1 MTQKSAQPVTKAASS
16 GRVVIDEQ
24 LAKYRIHKSKG
35 YTMSRKSLT
44 TSVNSG
50 IDAFS
55 SDQVRALYLKDEGIR
70 KRGAGDGEGAL
81 RDLNAAN
88 GIDPHNADIL
98 TERGIVNGFMLQN
111 FPKALEDFDEAH
123 KLKPCSVDVLYC
135 RALAKMKSD
144 DNQGALEDI
153 NSAHELD
160 PNDAHVLRLQ
170 DFRKTLCNYQGAV
183 DDLDGAHMFQPYIA
197 FVLRERGIL
206 KGIMED
212 KDGSSLDLHKHNESE
227 PKNGF
232 TLFKHGTTKY
242 FQGDFEGALR
252 DLNRA
257 NVLEPNNASVLRY
270 CGIVRFYLKA
280 YKAALRDLDKSNELE
295 PNNSQTLAERGRTKH
310 LLGDREGA
318 LLDLNKANE
327 IDPNDAFTLRT
338 RAFVRGMLRDH
349 EGALQD
355 ADKTYALRP
364 SIASL
369 RCRAFARHLLK
380 NWQGAE
386 RDIGRALELDPS
398 NVHTLGYQA
407 DLKRAMGDYHG
418 ALDALNKGHELQP
431 NHVDTLKAR
440 ATLKHLLNDF
450 QGSLC
455 DLDKAHDLEPRD
467 AFILKERVALK
478 VMTEDYQGALIDLDK
493 AHHLDPDEFTRGIR
507 RAVTQNSQHYLKA
520 MANLLQKVLH
530 GTNILREK
538 DIVGSYE
545 VLSSEM
551 SFLLEVTTIILQMTW
566 MYYAVMIIFVFEYLM
581 GYVERGQWGT
591 YSNGSWEFRATYTC
605 IELRLGA
612 YPFQKFRELA
622 SSFPQGQN
630 QNIHL
635 VDTLWGEGSQYFRR
649 KIGDHLLTSSPYAR
663 STKQWG
669 IHYRCRKGKQ
679 GVKFDPRVSA
689 RVSSSPNKVS
699 RIYFGEF
706 RTLEDAILVRDV
718 AHYCLGNSRQVQ
730 FCVDPAVLKNL
741 APILQGQPKHEI
753 KKLVLE
759 RVERAKE
766 LYSLRFKD
774 LPTQDSVENSSV
786 GGDSHSDQQGL
797 DPHWGDNIG
806 GLNSTETSEEP
817 MPLETP
823 PSEDISAGFAEFIW
837 SFLSTP
843 INESFNA
850 RATKELSAVGPPRS
864 AIQSSDPNVGAHVG
878 ALYHQIDA
886 GVGNMSC
893 SCKPF
898 LVSMS
903 PSGDLWTR
911 QIIIKAPA
919 GTNLQHNCGS
929 QFELPCAPTF
939 LSAFSALDVF
949 TAQGWALSLANCSI
963 HSQVASPS
971 AMDHVET
978 NQHPSECFF
987 RIRKSGTTEELVIS
1001 NSIRTALDQFGVL
1014 GWEPLY

>member
-1 MTQKSAQPVTKAASS
+1 M
-16 GRVVIDEQ
+16 
-24 LAKYRIHKSKG
+24 SK
-35 YTMSRKSLT
+35 KFLK
-44 TSVNSG
+44 TSVDLG

-55 SDQVRALYLKDEGIR
+55 SDEVRALYLKDEGIR
-70 KRGAGDGEGAL
+70 KRGVGDSAGAL

-88 GIDPHNADIL
+88 GIDPQNADIL
-98 TERGIVNGFMLQN
+98 YERGIVYAFMLRK
-111 FPKALEDFDEAH
+111 FEKALEDFGQAH
-123 KLKPCSVDVLYC
+123 KLRPCFVDVLYC
-135 RALAKMKSD
+135 RAFAKWMSH
-144 DNQGALEDI
+144 DNHGALEDI
-153 NSAHELD
+153 NSAHALD

-170 DFRKTLCNYQGAV
+170 DFKKTLCNYQGAV
-183 DDLDGAHMFQPYIA
+183 DDLDGAHIFRPYIE

-212 KDGSSLDLHKHNESE
+212 KDGAFLDLDKHNDSE

-232 TLFKHGTTKY
+232 TLFKHGKTKY

-252 DLNRA
+252 DLNGA
-257 NVLEPNNASVLRY
+257 HVLEPNNASVLRY
-270 CGIVRFYLKA
+270 CGIVKFYLKA
-280 YKAALRDLDKSNELE
+280 NKAALRDLDKSNELE

-318 LLDLNKANE
+318 LVDLNKANE

-355 ADKTYALRP
+355 ANKTYALRP

-369 RCRAFARHLLK
+369 RCRAFARHLL
-380 NWQGAE
+380 NDWQGAE

-407 DLKRAMGDYHG
+407 DLKRAMGDFHG

-440 ATLKHLLNDF
+440 ATLKHLVNDF

-455 DLDKAHDLEPRD
+455 DLDKAHDLEPRN

-507 RAVTQNSQHYLKA
+507 KAVTQNSQHYLKA

-566 MYYAVMIIFVFEYLM
+566 TYYAVMITFVFKYLM

-622 SSFPQGQN
+622 SSFPQGQT
-630 QNIHL
+630 QNKQP
-635 VDTLWGEGSQYFRR
+635 VDNLWVGGSQYFQRQ
-649 KIGDHLLTSSPYAR
+649 IGDNLLTRSPRAKT
-663 STKQWG
+663 TKSWG
-669 IHYRCRKGKQ
+669 IQNRCRKGKQ
-679 GVKFDPRVSA
+679 SALFEPRVSA

-699 RIYFGEF
+699 RIYVGEY
-706 RTLEDAILVRDV
+706 RSLDEAILVRDV
-718 AHYCLGNSRQVQ
+718 AHYCLGNSRQ
-730 FCVDPAVLKNL
+730 FCVDSAVLKNL
-741 APILQGQPKHEI
+741 APIPQGLSKHET
-753 KKLVLE
+753 KRFVLE
-759 RVERAKE
+759 RAERAKE
-766 LYSLRFKD
+766 LCSLGFKD

-786 GGDSHSDQQGL
+786 GGDSLSNEQEL
-797 DPHWGDNIG
+797 DCHWGDNIG

-823 PSEDISAGFAEFIW
+823 LSEDLSAGFAEFIGSLFQTPTND
-837 SFLSTP
+837 SFH
-843 INESFNA
+843 A
-850 RATKELSAVGPPRS
+850 RATKELSAVGPPKN
-864 AIQSSDPNVGAHVG
+864 AIQSYDPNVGAHVG
-878 ALYHQIDA
+878 TLYRQLDA

-898 LVSMS
+898 FSMS
-903 PSGDLWTR
+903 HSGDLRTR

-929 QFELPCAPTF
+929 QFELPCAPVL
-939 LSAFSALDVF
+939 LSAFSALEVF
-949 TAQGWALSLANCSI
+949 SAQGWALSLTNCSI

-971 AMDHVET
+971 PSNHVEA
-978 NQHPSECFF
+978 NPNPSECFF
-987 RIRKSGTTEELVIS
+987 RICKSGTTEELVIS
-1001 NSIRTALDQFGVL
+1001 NSIRTALDKFGGL
-1014 GWEPLY
+1014 GWIPLY

>member
-1 MTQKSAQPVTKAASS
+1 MKQELAQPITKAAGT
-16 GRVVIDEQ
+16 GRVVIDDQ
-24 LAKYRIHKSKG
+24 LAKCRNQKSKG
-35 YTMSRKSLT
+35 YTMSKKSLT
-44 TSVNSG
+44 NSVDLG

-70 KRGAGDGEGAL
+70 KRGVGDSAGAL

-88 GIDPHNADIL
+88 GIDPQNADIL
-98 TERGIVNGFMLQN
+98 NERGIAYAFMFRN
-111 FPKALEDFDEAH
+111 FEKALEDFGQAQ
-123 KLKPCSVDVLYC
+123 KLKSCSVDVLYC
-135 RALAKMKSD
+135 RAFAKWMSD
-144 DNQGALEDI
+144 DNHGALEDI
-153 NSAHELD
+153 NSAHALD
-160 PNDAHVLRLQ
+160 PSDAHVLRLQ
-170 DFRKTLCNYQGAV
+170 DFKKTLCNYQGAV
-183 DDLDGAHMFQPYIA
+183 DDLDGAHIFQPYIA
-197 FVLRERGIL
+197 LVLRERGLL

-212 KDGSSLDLHKHNESE
+212 KDGALLDLHKHGEPE
-227 PKNGF
+227 PKNGL
-232 TLFKHGTTKY
+232 TLFKHGKTKY

-318 LLDLNKANE
+318 LVDLNKACE
-327 IDPNDAFTLRT
+327 IDPNDAFALRT

-440 ATLKHLLNDF
+440 ATLKHLVNDF

-455 DLDKAHDLEPRD
+455 DLDKAHDLEPRN

-507 RAVTQNSQHYLKA
+507 KAVTQNSQHYLKA

-566 MYYAVMIIFVFEYLM
+566 AYYAVMITFVFEYLM

-622 SSFPQGQN
+622 CSFPQGQT
-630 QNIHL
+630 QNKQP
-635 VDTLWGEGSQYFRR
+635 VDNLWFGGSQYWQRQ
-649 KIGDHLLTSSPYAR
+649 IGDNLLAR
-663 STKQWG
+663 APRAKSTKPWG
-669 IHYRCRKGKQ
+669 IQIRCRKGKQ
-679 GVKFDPRVSA
+679 GVHFEPRVSA
-689 RVSSSPNKVS
+689 RLSSSHNKVS
-699 RIYFGEF
+699 RIYVGEY
-706 RTLEDAILVRDV
+706 RTLEDAILHRDV
-718 AHYCLGNSRQVQ
+718 AHYCLGNSRQ
-730 FCVDPAVLKNL
+730 FCVDSAVLKNL
-741 APILQGQPKHEI
+741 APIPQGHSKHEI
-753 KKLVLE
+753 KKFVLE
-759 RVERAKE
+759 RAERAKE
-766 LYSLRFKD
+766 LYSLGFKD
-774 LPTQDSVENSSV
+774 LPTQDSVENSSA
-786 GGDSHSDQQGL
+786 GGDSRSNQHEL
-797 DPHWGDNIG
+797 DCHWGDNSG

-817 MPLETP
+817 LETP
-823 PSEDISAGFAEFIW
+823 PSEDFSAGFAEFIV
-837 SFLSTP
+837 SFLQTP

-850 RATKELSAVGPPRS
+850 RASKELSAVGPPRN
-864 AIQSSDPNVGAHVG
+864 AIQSYDPNAGAHVG
-878 ALYHQIDA
+878 TLHRQLDA
-886 GVGNMSC
+886 GVGDMSC

-898 LVSMS
+898 LKSMS
-903 PSGDLWTR
+903 PSGDEGDSWTR

-929 QFELPCAPTF
+929 QFELPCEPVW
-939 LSAFSALDVF
+939 LSAFSALEDF
-949 TAQGWALSLANCSI
+949 RAQGWALSLTNCSI

-971 AMDHVET
+971 PSNHVEAIL
-978 NQHPSECFF
+978 NPSECFF
-987 RIRKSGTTEELVIS
+987 RIRKSGTSEELVIS
-1001 NSIRTALDQFGVL
+1001 NSIRTALDKFGGL
-1014 GWEPLY
+1014 GFIPLY